1 MGFTKS
7 EADPNLY
14 FIMIGE
20 EPLILVLY
28 VDDLVITGAER
39 LIEHCKRDLATE
51 FEMKDIGLMHYFLGL
66 EVWQEE
72 GHFFLGQGKYIV
84 DILSRFHME
93 DCRPMSTPMITNW
106 KKLHASDSELVDP
119 TLYRQ
124 LIGSLMYLVNTRPDI
139 CFAVNTMSQFMC
151 EPRKVHWGLQNTF
164 CGTCRGQWIMGS
176 AVASWFSRKQQSIAL
191 SSAEA
196 EYMAASLAS
205 CEAIWL
211 RKMLFGL
218 FGQRLRPSLIYCDNQ
233 SCIKLTE
240 NPVFHDRSKHIG
252 IKYHFIRH
260 YVQKGA
266 VKLEY
271 ISTDEQVAYIL
282 TKALPLGK
290 HVYFRDKM
298 GVVRNTFLGKSVEIW
313 YRRTGGSFRL

>member
-1 MGFTKS
+1 
-7 EADPNLY
+7 
-14 FIMIGE
+14 
-20 EPLILVLY
+20 
-28 VDDLVITGAER
+28 
-39 LIEHCKRDLATE
+39 
-51 FEMKDIGLMHYFLGL
+51 MKDIGLMHYFLGL

-72 GHFFLGQGKYIV
+72 GHFFLGQGKYIM

-151 EPRKVHWGLQNTF
+151 EPRKVHWVAAKHILRKSTSGCCFGL
-164 CGTCRGQWIMGS
+164 GS
-176 AVASWFSRKQQSIAL
+176 TVVSWFSRKQQSVAL

-205 CEAIWL
+205 CEAISL
-211 RKMLFGL
+211 RKMLFDL
-218 FGQRLRPSLIYCDNQ
+218 FGQPLRPSMIYCDNQ

-252 IKYHFIRH
+252 IRYHFIRD
-260 YVQKGA
+260 YVEKGA

-271 ISTDEQVAYIL
+271 ISTDEQVADIL
-282 TKALPLGK
+282 TKAFPRGK

-298 GVVRNTFLGKSVEIW
+298 GVVRNTSSVRGSVEIW
-313 YRRTGGSFRL
+313 YRRTGGSLRL